1 MTTLTKSVRPLV
13 ENYYALI
20 DDGHLG
26 EASTMYTEDV
36 KLTFANADPVH
47 GRAAAQAAI
56 QHVLDRTTRIKH
68 DVVTFWDEQG
78 PDGTSVAFF
87 EIRITYYLKSGQV
100 INNPGCVV
108 AIVNEDDQFTE
119 QRLYGDL
126 NNVFAG

>member
-1 MTTLTKSVRPLV
+1 MTTLTRSVRPLV

-36 KLTFANADPVH
+36 KLTFANAEPVH
-47 GRAAAQAAI
+47 GRTAAQAAI
-56 QHVLDRTTRIKH
+56 QRVLDRTTRIKH
-68 DVVTFWDEQG
+68 DVVTFWEEDG
-78 PDGTSVAFF
+78 PDGTSIALF
-87 EIRITYYLKSGQV
+87 EIRITYHLKSGQV

-108 AIVNEDDQFTE
+108 AIVNKDDQFTE